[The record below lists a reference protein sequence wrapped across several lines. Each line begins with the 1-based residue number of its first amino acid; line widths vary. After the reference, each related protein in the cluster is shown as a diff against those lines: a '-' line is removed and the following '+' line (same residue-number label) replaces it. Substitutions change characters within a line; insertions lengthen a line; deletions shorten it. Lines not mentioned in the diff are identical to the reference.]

1 MKLQEAKEEC
11 ERWLAHLDEQ
21 KERLDNLQRV
31 AAMRR
36 RGGMSLS
43 EAREK
48 IDEFDRRAP
57 TVYDGSRLADAIR
70 VMLQQI

>member
-1 MKLQEAKEEC
+1 MDLQEAKEEC
-11 ERWLAHLDEQ
+11 ERWLAHLDAQ
-21 KERLDNLQRV
+21 KERVHSLQRV

-36 RGGMSLS
+36 RGEMGLS

-48 IDEFDRRAP
+48 IEEFDIRAP

-70 VMLQQI
+70 VMLRQI